1 MDQLPSLTGRE
12 LLESARISEGPYTQK
27 GNRNK
32 MQGQQVGAMNGDVKD
47 QKEEFKKV
55 AKEMES
61 LFAYQL
67 LKVMRETNDNFS
79 EDNGGIGQDTYMG
92 LFDMEVSKMFADR
105 GLGMQENI
113 VSWLERSAG
122 INNNEK

>member
-1 MDQLPSLTGRE
+1 MMDQLS
-12 LLESARISEGPYTQK
+12 SVS
-27 GNRNK
+27 
-32 MQGQQVGAMNGDVKD
+32 GQQLVEAARRGEDSYSRQVNGDIEK

-67 LKVMRETNDNFS
+67 LKVMRETNADLS
-79 EDNGGIGQDTYMG
+79 EDGSGIGQETYMS

-122 INNNEK
+122 INK